1 MEEKEF
7 FDVTSAE
14 PEAESARNDIENVSE
29 EEKENLKAETP
40 AMDPD
45 STEEEEELEKK
56 FLFLKAAQGY
66 GMIFGFG
73 IGYVL
78 SGILSEMGFAAGKFE
93 CVIICMFA
101 GILISGLIGDKK
113 RK

>member
-1 MEEKEF
+1 MEEKELI
-7 FDVTSAE
+7 DVTSAE
-14 PEAESARNDIENVSE
+14 PEAENARNDTETAPE
-29 EEKENLKAETP
+29 EEKENLEAVTSD
-40 AMDPD
+40 MDPD
-45 STEEEEELEKK
+45 STEEDEEPEKK
-56 FLFLKAAQGY
+56 FLFMKATQGY